1 MEHQGRYI
9 IFFDGDCLI
18 CNRLVQLLLR
28 IDRRK
33 KFLFSSLQ
41 SEFARTTLTN
51 IPKNTDSI
59 VFLSPT
65 GIYLKSEAVLKI
77 CKQLGF
83 PYMACYLLKILPLR
97 WRDALYDYFAKNRY
111 RWFGKNEFCTIPS
124 KSERERFI

>member
-1 MEHQGRYI
+1 MEQQGRYI

-18 CNRLVQLLLR
+18 CNRFVQLLLR

-41 SEFARTTLTN
+41 SEFARTALKN

-59 VFLSPT
+59 VFLSPAGT
-65 GIYLKSEAVLKI
+65 YLKSEAVLKI
-77 CKQLGF
+77 FKQLGF
-83 PYMACYLLKILPLR
+83 PYITCYLLKILPLK